1 MGPVAL
7 PDGVLGVRF
16 PLNGGIVWMNMVI
29 LLPDAEASFA
39 CGLAEDVLTIADAL
53 DEGAG

>member
-1 MGPVAL
+1 M
-7 PDGVLGVRF
+7 
-16 PLNGGIVWMNMVI
+16 NGGIVWMNMVI

-39 CGLAEDVLTIADAL
+39 CGLAEEDVLTMADAL